1 MSGVHDLGVRIRRLR
16 KLRRMTQQQLAEG
29 ICTKSF
35 VSQVEKGYARPGI
48 DTLQEFA
55 DRLGVSLA
63 DLFGPGEPTTP
74 PAWVAEALR
83 DIVQALEAT
92 EYARALHRALLTLG
106 RVYETAGDRDRALEV
121 YRRAAEVSAP

>member
-1 MSGVHDLGVRIRRLR
+1 
-16 KLRRMTQQQLAEG
+16 MTQQELAEA

-35 VSQVEKGYARPGI
+35 VSQVEKGHARPGI
-48 DTLQEFA
+48 DTLQAFA

-63 DLFGPGEPTTP
+63 DLFEPGEPTTP

-92 EYARALHRALLTLG
+92 DHTRALHRALVALG
-106 RVYETAGDRDRALEV
+106 RMYEMAGDRDGALEV
-121 YRRAAEVSAP
+121 YRKAAEVTTV